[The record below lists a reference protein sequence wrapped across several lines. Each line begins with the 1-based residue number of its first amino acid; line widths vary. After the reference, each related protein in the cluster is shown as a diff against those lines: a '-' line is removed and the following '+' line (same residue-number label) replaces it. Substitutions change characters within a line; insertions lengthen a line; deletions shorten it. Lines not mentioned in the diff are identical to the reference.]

1 MDKEMIHAICD
12 FCGKDCELTA
22 TLVSLTAFQN
32 FARYHRHSDPYGV
45 KEPTKSF
52 VMCSDCLKEH
62 DLPNPYKDYS
72 EITDQKLSYKEV
84 LPHRDLSD
92 IEESS
97 NPLSSLNLPLDI
109 GDTAYLLQVYADTER
124 TKQDIQVLEVTISS
138 ITCHTKGHWKINM
151 HTDKSSPYWKEF
163 SLSPKAIGT
172 SIFLT
177 RESAMKRYN
186 KMVGVNHEE
195 T

>member
-1 MDKEMIHAICD
+1 MIHAICD

-52 VMCSDCLKEH
+52 VMCSDCLREH

-84 LPHRDLSD
+84 LPSRKEFKPYQEIRPIPILSVGD
-92 IEESS
+92 
-97 NPLSSLNLPLDI
+97 PL
-109 GDTAYLLQVYADTER
+109 YLVEIKMDYPTGRVEYN
-124 TKQDIQVLEVTISS
+124 ILEVTVGNLYE
-138 ITCHTKGHWKINM
+138 CPNGEWKIYV
-151 HTDKSSPYWKEF
+151 HTDKSDPHWVEYEY
-163 SLSPKAIGT
+163 PVKAYGEILFET
-172 SIFLT
+172 YEEADAEIV
-177 RESAMKRYN
+177 KRVS
-186 KMVGVNHEE
+186 KPS
-195 T
+195 

>member
-1 MDKEMIHAICD
+1 MIHAICD

-52 VMCSDCLKEH
+52 VMCSDCLREH

-84 LPHRDLSD
+84 LPSRKEFKPYQEIRPIPPVS
-92 IEESS
+92 
-97 NPLSSLNLPLDI
+97 I
-109 GDTAYLLQVYADTER
+109 GDTLYLIRATMDYEKGIIKYHSVSKVKVIDISGEPLGGRTICVRTDDDESGPDAAVFEYPHKALGEFLFKTEEEAVAR
-124 TKQDIQVLEVTISS
+124 FYELAGDILKEVG
-138 ITCHTKGHWKINM
+138 K
-151 HTDKSSPYWKEF
+151 DE
-163 SLSPKAIGT
+163 
-172 SIFLT
+172 
-177 RESAMKRYN
+177 
-186 KMVGVNHEE
+186 
-195 T
+195 